1 MTRKDVP
8 AVHRLLGEYLA
19 QFHLAP
25 VLNEEEVAHFLVPQE
40 NIIHTYVVEVSGPAS
55 ASQGVQP
62 EALTPIRPEAQ
73 GFLGVGVVA
82 AVVVLVVVGVVVV
95 VLVDFKSPLLSL

>member
-1 MTRKDVP
+1 MTRKDVA

-40 NIIHTYVVEVSGPAS
+40 NIIHTYVVEVSSDVSRPRSIMAK
-55 ASQGVQP
+55 
-62 EALTPIRPEAQ
+62 IRITII
-73 GFLGVGVVA
+73 
-82 AVVVLVVVGVVVV
+82 LVVIEITVIQTII
-95 VLVDFKSPLLSL
+95 FQFEKN